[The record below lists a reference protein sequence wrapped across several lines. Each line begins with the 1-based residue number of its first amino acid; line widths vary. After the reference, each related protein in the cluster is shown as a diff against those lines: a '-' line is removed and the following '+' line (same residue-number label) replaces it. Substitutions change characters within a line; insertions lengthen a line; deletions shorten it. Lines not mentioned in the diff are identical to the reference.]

1 MLRCCNVVFMWILG
15 GKVTQKRS
23 LLERSL
29 HVAIL
34 RSVYVTMRRSI
45 HVTMPRSIYV
55 STLRSFNVTILRSF
69 HVTTLRSTYVTTLRS
84 IYVTVRRRI
93 HVTTRRIN
101 YVAELRSM
109 DVARLR
115 KIYVLV
121 LRWRNVALLCRCDV
135 IWTVLVLSPLLAVCR
150 PTAWASTPVLRS
162 TIYVIT
168 GTKMYQWSIVERGT
182 CATALHKLLDGKQ
195 QAGAKARQRF
205 KITCHLQQQK
215 RRLCES
221 GEQLARVVLVEN
233 RSVRVCYVPATLAPL
248 RSKVLIKST

>member
-1 MLRCCNVVFMWILG
+1 
-15 GKVTQKRS
+15 
-23 LLERSL
+23 
-29 HVAIL
+29 
-34 RSVYVTMRRSI
+34 MRRSI

-55 STLRSFNVTILRSF
+55 TTLRSFNVTILRSF

-162 TIYVIT
+162 TIYFIT

-182 CATALHKLLDGKQ
+182 YAIAQAVGRQTAS
-195 QAGAKARQRF
+195 
-205 KITCHLQQQK
+205 
-215 RRLCES
+215 S
-221 GEQLARVVLVEN
+221 GESTRTVQNHMASKAAETTF
-233 RSVRVCYVPATLAPL
+233 VRVRRTAGKGSFGEKLVGDDRHADGLSRKKT
-248 RSKVLIKST
+248 VGIKQ